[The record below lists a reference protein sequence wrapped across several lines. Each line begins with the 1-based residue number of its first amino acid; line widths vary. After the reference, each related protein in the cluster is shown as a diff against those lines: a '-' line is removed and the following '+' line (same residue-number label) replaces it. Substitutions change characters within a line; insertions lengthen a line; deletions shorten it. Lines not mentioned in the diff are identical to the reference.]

1 MKYFHDVVAAFT
13 ITNADSDQRTL
24 KAIAGNADV
33 SLLEELL
40 RNSTINGQAYFV
52 LLFTQL
58 ETEVNRL
65 CEDAIWSGR
74 NLPDWTQ
81 RRAWDVLGQK
91 DVRNIH
97 FMDRVALLTDK
108 GRTVYKL
115 IKELYDT
122 RNKIAHGDLLTEIP
136 DVAETAKDIERIV
149 AELNEAS

>member
-1 MKYFHDVVAAFT
+1 MKHFHDVVAAFT
-13 ITNADSDQRTL
+13 ITNADSDQRAL
-24 KAIAGNADV
+24 KAIADNADI
-33 SLLEELL
+33 SLLQEML
-40 RNSTINGQAYFV
+40 RSSTINRQAYFV

-65 CEDAIWSGR
+65 CEDAIRSGCD
-74 NLPDWTQ
+74 LPDWTQ
-81 RRAWDVLGQK
+81 RRAWEVLRQRG
-91 DVRNIH
+91 VRNIH